1 MQAFYS
7 YEQFE
12 TGVETMRQFC
22 NLRSDSISKQLEN
35 GETTKTMSYVDASKL
50 TISNMGSMGGGFGGG
65 GMSNRDSNK
74 ESFGNRGSSDTASP
88 LPDDSN
94 AKQPVQSGTMPQGF
108 DSSWMQGDNRPSRDN
123 VQIPSGNWGSNMN
136 GISNTNFTLSAW
148 GWIAVSVI
156 VLGLGLIIAKLYR
169 KY

>member
-1 MQAFYS
+1 
-7 YEQFE
+7 
-12 TGVETMRQFC
+12 
-22 NLRSDSISKQLEN
+22 
-35 GETTKTMSYVDASKL
+35 MSYVDASKL

-108 DSSWMQGDNRPSRDN
+108 DSSWIQGDFGGAFPSQPADRTENAPAANWGNTDSTGTANRPSRDN